1 MEISSKTEM
10 RGWIEAIRDKDEQTK
25 RELEIATAELQS
37 KITNV
42 QNEAMGQVSK
52 YKEEKERLEERMQ
65 EYSES
70 TREEAER
77 ARAEYIQQ
85 MANLQ
90 AQLDKASSASA
101 AEKDDLIRRISEL
114 ERRPSG
120 GGCYVM

>member
-1 MEISSKTEM
+1 M
-10 RGWIEAIRDKDEQTK
+10 RGWIEAIRDKDEETK

-37 KITNV
+37 KITKV

-52 YKEEKERLEERMQ
+52 YKEEKEKLEERMQ
-65 EYSES
+65 EYSKS

-90 AQLDKASSASA
+90 AQLEKATSASA
-101 AEKDDLIRRISEL
+101 SERDDLIRRISEL
-114 ERRPSG
+114 ESRGSG